1 MQTNQIEQF
10 FPINRLPEIEDT
22 KPVAMS
28 VVEGFN
34 IMRSL
39 SDPKLFNVVA
49 VNFMDEPMFVYAV
62 DQEFEAA
69 VGIRVEAYDQFGF
82 EIGEFGEYK

>member
-1 MQTNQIEQF
+1 MQTNQVEKF
-10 FPINRLPEIEDT
+10 FPINRLPEIEET

-34 IMRSL
+34 IIRSVQ
-39 SDPKLFNVVA
+39 DPKLFNVVA
-49 VNFMDEPMFVYAV
+49 VNFMDEPMFVYAA

-69 VGIRVEAYDQFGF
+69 VAIRVEAYDEFGF
-82 EIGEFGEYK
+82 EMHEFGEYK

>member
-1 MQTNQIEQF
+1 MPEQF
-10 FPINRLPEIEDT
+10 FPLNRLPEIEET
-22 KPVAMS
+22 KPVALS
-28 VVEGFN
+28 VVEGFD
-34 IMRSL
+34 IRRSV

-49 VNFMDEPMFVYAV
+49 VNFMSEPMFIYAA

-69 VGIRVEAYDQFGF
+69 IAIRVEAYEQFGF